1 MKFLVAAV
9 FLSCWSATQSLEPE
23 NDNLEALGQECFG
36 SRARC
41 NETDHVTMVQRGYW
55 AGPYDI
61 GNETITVLGFCAFCN
76 FQNYKTGQ
84 LIKIDLD
91 NQCDRNRN
99 QSSML
104 CSSCNKGYSFAINSY
119 RYECVKCGKTTK
131 GERLYFPL
139 NILILTIFLL
149 FIYLFDFSL
158 VSGALNPL
166 IFFGQMTSTT
176 LSLNIYEA
184 IPTNNLTENLSYAY
198 QTVNSFWKLDL
209 MFFRNNLCLHENM
222 TMVQILSLKYI
233 VALMALSPV
242 LVLVVIAK
250 SLDKISN
257 SIGKGLRCLGLSE
270 VLVIHIINPC
280 KCFGRLP
287 WLQKAVRFN
296 RDNSIQTIVSS
307 CILLSFIKFNI
318 ITFYLLTPTNLYD
331 INGTVVDSVLYYEG
345 PLSYPGSKSLWNYA
359 WLAVVF
365 LIAVIIIFPFTLIFL
380 RYDLKE
386 EQSKSS
392 IKCGHI
398 LSYLDKFLDKCI
410 LTPFQRDLRSSK
422 KLENVC
428 SKIKLWRFSFGMHD
442 CRWYA
447 GWYFVLRSSLFAVSI
462 FSMDYLTQLIIQQI
476 LIIIAL
482 GITVM
487 VRPYKQMAHNR
498 LDAFVFLLILII
510 NSSVLYQ
517 YHLTILSYG
526 ARNDVF
532 IVQYCLSFIPT
543 ILIIAYFFMK
553 IRRNWRHDKVKDY
566 HLIQSNEDFSS
577 IECLERYLC
586 GNCGRTEDHENNQ
599 NMAHIHTVQN

>member
-9 FLSCWSATQSLEPE
+9 FLSCSFWSVAHCLELE

-76 FQNYKTGQ
+76 FQNYKIGH

-91 NQCDRNRN
+91 NQCDENRN

-104 CSSCNKGYSFAINSY
+104 CSSCKKGYSFAINSY
-119 RYECVKCGKTTK
+119 RYECVKCRKTSK
-131 GERLYFPL
+131 GERLYFTL
-139 NILILTIFLL
+139 NVLILTVFLL

-176 LSLNIYEA
+176 LNLNMYEA
-184 IPTNNLTENLSYAY
+184 IPTNNLTESLSYAY
-198 QTVNSFWKLDL
+198 QTINSFWKLDL
-209 MFFRNNLCLHENM
+209 MFSGNNLCLHEDM
-222 TMVQILSLKYI
+222 TIVQILSLKYI
-233 VALMALSPV
+233 IALMALSPV
-242 LVLVVIAK
+242 IVLVLIAK

-257 SIGKGLRCLGLSE
+257 SIGKGLRRLGLSE
-270 VLVIHIINPC
+270 DLVIHIINPC
-280 KCFGRLP
+280 KCFGRFP
-287 WLQKAVRFN
+287 WIQRAIRFN

-318 ITFYLLTPTNLYD
+318 ITFYLLTPTNLYN
-331 INGTVVDSVLYYEG
+331 IKGTVVGKALFYDGS
-345 PLSYPGSKSLWNYA
+345 LSYPGSKTLWMYA

-380 RYDLKE
+380 RYDLKKK
-386 EQSKSS
+386 QSNPS

-410 LTPFQRDLRSSK
+410 LTPFQRDLRSGNK
-422 KLENVC
+422 PEDVC
-428 SKIKLWRFSFGMHD
+428 SKIKLWRLSFGMHD

-447 GWYFVLRSSLFAVSI
+447 GWYFVLRSSLFAISI
-462 FSMDYLTQLIIQQI
+462 FSMDYLSQLIIQQI

-487 VRPYKQMAHNR
+487 VRPYRQMAHNR

-510 NSSVLYQ
+510 NSSVLFQ
-517 YHLTILSYG
+517 YHLTILGNG
-526 ARNDVF
+526 AKNDVF
-532 IVQYCLSFIPT
+532 VVQYCLSFIPT

-553 IRRNWRHDKVKDY
+553 IRRNWRIGRDY
-566 HLIQSNEDFSS
+566 HLIQNEKNVNFSS
-577 IECLERYLC
+577 TECLERFLC
-586 GNCGRTEDHENNQ
+586 GCTEEHENMTYAGQ
-599 NMAHIHTVQN
+599 S